1 LKKRKFDGIKKAC
14 STGKSFLTQFNFDFC
29 SKRYEPYYT
38 AELALETKMV
48 KLRELAEIYNR
59 QTPVSLMEIWLVN
72 LSTFMGFEITDQ
84 QARETAQYIFE
95 EVGML
100 NIAEIT
106 LLFKRIKK
114 GKYGDFYGRFNGQL
128 ILKACREYR
137 KERGNILTK
146 MSTDKQL
153 KLI

>member
-1 LKKRKFDGIKKAC
+1 
-14 STGKSFLTQFNFDFC
+14 
-29 SKRYEPYYT
+29 
-38 AELALETKMV
+38 
-48 KLRELAEIYNR
+48 
-59 QTPVSLMEIWLVN
+59 
-72 LSTFMGFEITDQ
+72 MGFEITDQ